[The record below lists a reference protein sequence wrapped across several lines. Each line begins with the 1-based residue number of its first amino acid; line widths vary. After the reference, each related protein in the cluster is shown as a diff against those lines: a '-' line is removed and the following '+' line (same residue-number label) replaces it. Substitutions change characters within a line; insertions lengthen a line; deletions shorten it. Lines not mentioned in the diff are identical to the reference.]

1 MAIANGQALLL
12 KALVTLDVWSEINSV
27 CELGSQEPIVDEL
40 TALFG
45 SFNKDVLEGTYSA
58 KELYEY
64 LGIPAYSSID
74 FNGLYNAH
82 SFDLNNNLKST
93 YDYHETF
100 DMVTNFGTANVV
112 FNQFELFRNIHNLC
126 KKDGYMIHTFPSK
139 GWGNQWFFRY
149 DSRIV
154 EDLASANDYE
164 ILFLEP
170 FLRFRPY
177 LNDTNEDSLQQIRK
191 LCDFIES
198 TISKLNKLNSDQQQI
213 NPDLYAQQEI
223 EKCTDSLHALKRIG
237 KEGALFNVSLACIL
251 KKKGNEEF
259 KTPIL
264 NIYEKF

>member
-12 KALVTLDVWSEINSV
+12 KALVALDIWGGINTV
-27 CELGSQEPIVDEL
+27 CELGSQDPIPDEL
-40 TALFG
+40 TTLFD
-45 SFNKDVLEGTYSA
+45 SFNKQVLNGKYGA

-64 LGIPAYSSID
+64 LGVSEYSSID

-139 GWGNQWFFRY
+139 GWGNQWFYRY
-149 DSRIV
+149 DSRMV
-154 EDLASANDYE
+154 EDLAAANDYQ
-164 ILFLEP
+164 ILFLQP

-177 LNDTNEDSLQQIRK
+177 LKESNADSLQQIRR

-198 TISKLNKLNSDQQQI
+198 TISKLNKLNSDHEKV
-213 NPDLYAQQEI
+213 NPDLFAQQEI
-223 EKCTDSLHALKRIG
+223 EKCKDSLHALQRIG
-237 KEGALFNVSLACIL
+237 KEDALFNISLACIL
-251 KKKGNEEF
+251 KKNSSEEF

-264 NIYEKF
+264 NIYE